1 MGWLQQRQGSKPGRN
16 PAGALK
22 QLKGKVEPRCSKR
35 SVKGPTTIITKCSEG
50 SLGLTDGRT
59 FLAMSVVKHWNG
71 KLGKPP
77 PGGFAELDLS
87 QPYPENGRST
97 EYLKKS
103 S

>member
-16 PAGALK
+16 PVGALK
-22 QLKGKVEPRCSKR
+22 QLKGKVEPGCSKR
-35 SVKGPTTIITKCSEG
+35 WAVKGPATIITKCSEG

-77 PGGFAELDLS
+77 PGDL
-87 QPYPENGRST
+87 QNLT
-97 EYLKKS
+97 
-103 S
+103 